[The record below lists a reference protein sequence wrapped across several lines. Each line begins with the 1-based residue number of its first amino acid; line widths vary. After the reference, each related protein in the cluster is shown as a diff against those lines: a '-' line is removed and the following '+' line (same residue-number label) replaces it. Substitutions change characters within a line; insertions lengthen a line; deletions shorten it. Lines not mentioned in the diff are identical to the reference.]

1 MEQTW
6 DRSSGNL
13 LTANFEVSAETPCE
27 KDRRGIALLEWVL
40 VQTGP
45 VRDTSRDRKPSEV
58 DYVANFG
65 SLQTRP
71 CITLVSG
78 DFWPAV
84 VRPASVAA

>member
-6 DRSSGNL
+6 DLSSGNL
-13 LTANFEVSAETPCE
+13 ITANFEVSAETPCE
-27 KDRRGIALLEWVL
+27 KDRRGIALLEWVS

-45 VRDTSRDRKPSEV
+45 VRDGSRDRKPSGV

-71 CITLVSG
+71 CATLVSG
-78 DFWPAV
+78 DIWPTV
-84 VRPASVAA
+84 VRPASVAT